1 MSPLNDRQTL
11 AHLVRVCAAGSLSA
25 LFLATPLWMGTRE
38 EVPRFPLTE
47 AFVSVERPIFFTL
60 FVALGALLFI
70 PFSRALLVLVCVCFS
85 ALVAGDVIR
94 LHPWVLQCTLLFGVS
109 ACLLGRT
116 REKNLLGFFALV
128 VGGIYFWSGINK
140 LNYGFVAG
148 EFPVLLGPSS
158 ESLPPELIAVTGLC
172 AAVFEMIAGGL
183 LLIGKARRFAAVVLM
198 CMHLFILIVIGPLG
212 HNYNRMV
219 WPWNVM
225 MIGLLALLYF
235 RATPACAWWSFSNP
249 MLAGLVSFIVVILP
263 SARLLGSYPA
273 YLSWE
278 LYSGRDWKGSL
289 ELAAEEISTLPAD
302 LRSQTEIVEGKG
314 FVNLGKYVEQRLGA
328 PPWPERWAYIEIAR
342 RVCIRT
348 GSPASLRLILKPP
361 APPLMGRPDGKEFSI
376 GCGEIVAG

>member
-1 MSPLNDRQTL
+1 
-11 AHLVRVCAAGSLSA
+11 
-25 LFLATPLWMGTRE
+25 
-38 EVPRFPLTE
+38 
-47 AFVSVERPIFFTL
+47 
-60 FVALGALLFI
+60 
-70 PFSRALLVLVCVCFS
+70 
-85 ALVAGDVIR
+85 
-94 LHPWVLQCTLLFGVS
+94 
-109 ACLLGRT
+109 
-116 REKNLLGFFALV
+116 
-128 VGGIYFWSGINK
+128 
-140 LNYGFVAG
+140 
-148 EFPVLLGPSS
+148 
-158 ESLPPELIAVTGLC
+158 
-172 AAVFEMIAGGL
+172 
-183 LLIGKARRFAAVVLM
+183 
-198 CMHLFILIVIGPLG
+198 
-212 HNYNRMV
+212 
-219 WPWNVM
+219 
-225 MIGLLALLYF
+225 
-235 RATPACAWWSFSNP
+235 